1 MGKLDYDEQFEET
14 AEDIRAR
21 EAKRDKVT
29 PPQESGRSVFE
40 LQKKMRKD
48 LQKFT
53 NILDSLGHQ
62 N

>member
-48 LQKFT
+48 L
-53 NILDSLGHQ
+53 DSKQEDKL
-62 N
+62 